1 MMVLM
6 VVAGSLYLAFV
17 FSYLYL
23 WTGAP
28 EAWEAGKAFLPDLT
42 WPIAAAALLI
52 GAAIL
57 MRLARASLP
66 QSGRTNPVSVLL
78 ILCAAAAAAAGIGA
92 EFWGHWSTGLRPTES
107 SYGASVYM
115 SVILGGQIVLA
126 ICIMS
131 AFCAARHVAGKL
143 DRVRV
148 ASLENTALLL
158 DYMVAQTLIGLLL
171 IHGFPR
177 VMGAA

>member
-1 MMVLM
+1 
-6 VVAGSLYLAFV
+6 
-17 FSYLYL
+17 
-23 WTGAP
+23 
-28 EAWEAGKAFLPDLT
+28 
-42 WPIAAAALLI
+42 
-52 GAAIL
+52 
-57 MRLARASLP
+57 
-66 QSGRTNPVSVLL
+66 
-78 ILCAAAAAAAGIGA
+78 
-92 EFWGHWSTGLRPTES
+92 
-107 SYGASVYM
+107 
-115 SVILGGQIVLA
+115 
-126 ICIMS
+126 MS